1 MYIELFDEMRGC
13 GLSTVLLFI
22 MVAALGAL
30 MVWHSRTARKKK
42 ALLAV
47 LAALT
52 VLCPDAR
59 QYADPARAAGLG
71 LYVPAAG
78 RAGDV
83 RGAGGPAQ
91 ARLKLVLDIC
101 RKSAMIETVTG
112 ICRK

>member
-30 MVWHSRTARKKK
+30 MVWNSRTARKKK

-52 VLCPDAR
+52 VLCE
-59 QYADPARAAGLG
+59 LG
-71 LYVPAAG
+71 LHLMRGNMQVLLVPLGWGCMFLLLGGLVMCAVQA
-78 RAGDV
+78 V
-83 RGAGGPAQ
+83 RHKRG
-91 ARLKLVLDIC
+91 
-101 RKSAMIETVTG
+101 
-112 ICRK
+112 

>member
-1 MYIELFDEMRGC
+1 MNCLTSGC

-52 VLCPDAR
+52 VLCE
-59 QYADPARAAGLG
+59 LG
-71 LYVPAAG
+71 LHLMRGNMQVLLVPLGWGCMFLLLGGLVILRTGTRLWDHGTGAAEIG
-78 RAGDV
+78 
-83 RGAGGPAQ
+83 
-91 ARLKLVLDIC
+91 
-101 RKSAMIETVTG
+101 S
-112 ICRK
+112 